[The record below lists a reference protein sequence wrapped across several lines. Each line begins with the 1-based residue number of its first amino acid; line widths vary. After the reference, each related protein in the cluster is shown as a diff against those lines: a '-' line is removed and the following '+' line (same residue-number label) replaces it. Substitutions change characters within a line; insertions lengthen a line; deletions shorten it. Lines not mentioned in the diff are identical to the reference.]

1 MAKRATINWHR
12 IEEKQ
17 PEAMGLYYLLTV
29 KAWPRED
36 PWHRQP
42 WDGESVAVVFDK
54 WIPGGRPHI
63 VHGQWWS
70 VKESEVIAWAELPKP
85 YEEKGEQVKRN
96 AASKQQADKP
106 KRKKAS
112 K

>member
-17 PEAMGLYYLLTV
+17 PETRGPYLLTV

-36 PWHRQP
+36 PFHREP
-42 WDGESVAVVFDK
+42 WDGKSVAVVFDK

-63 VHGQWWS
+63 IHGQWWS
-70 VKESEVIAWAELPKP
+70 VRASEVIAWAELPKP
-85 YEEKGEQVKRN
+85 YEEEGEQAKRN